1 MKAEYNIK
9 AIPINADGN
18 KTSWNYKARGI
29 KVLFT
34 LEHEN
39 GKQRVFEGI
48 LKEV

>member
-9 AIPINADGN
+9 AISVDVDGN
-18 KTSWNYKARGI
+18 KTSWDYKARGI

-39 GKQRVFEGI
+39 RKQRVFEGV
-48 LKEV
+48 LKEG